1 MIVTRKAIARRTML
15 RGLGATLALPLLDGM
30 VPAFTP
36 LLKSAARPV
45 SRLGVV
51 YVPMGAVMNNW
62 TPTTEGAGFEMSP
75 ILEPIAPFRSRIL
88 VLSDLDN
95 APAVARLGEPAGG
108 HGRIGGAFLTGV
120 HAKPT
125 EGADFETGV
134 SFDQIAAAHLGQQ
147 TELSSLEL
155 GLEVSGLA
163 GACDVGYSCAYVNTL
178 CWRSPT
184 SPLPM
189 ENNPR
194 AVFER
199 LFGDS
204 DTTDPAARRARMER
218 DRSILDSI
226 TETVG
231 DLRKSLGVRDRAK
244 LTEYLEAIRDVE
256 RRIQRAEAESAG
268 QLPVVERPTGSIG
281 ASFEEYAKLMF
292 DLQVLAYQS
301 DLTRVITFMIG
312 KELSS
317 RTYPEIGV
325 PDQHHPLSHHQND
338 PQKLEK
344 LTRINAFHM
353 SLFAYYVNRLQSTEE
368 GEGSLL
374 DHVMLLYGSG
384 MSNSNLHIPHK
395 LPILVAGGRDYFVG
409 GRHLR
414 FADGTPVTNLYLTM
428 LNKIGVAVDTIGDST
443 GQFRELSEV

>member
-1 MIVTRKAIARRTML
+1 MFIAKLALPRRTFL
-15 RGLGATLALPLLDGM
+15 RGVGATLALPLLDSM

-36 LLKSAARPV
+36 VLKSAARPV
-45 SRLGVV
+45 SRLGII
-51 YVPMGAVMNNW
+51 YVPMGAVMSNW
-62 TPTTEGAGFEMSP
+62 TPVADGPGFEMTR
-75 ILEPIAPFRSRIL
+75 ILEPLTRFRSRLL
-88 VLSDLDN
+88 VLTGLDN
-95 APAVARLGEPAGG
+95 EPAVARLGEPAGG

-125 EGADFETGV
+125 EGADFEAGV
-134 SFDQIAAAHLGQQ
+134 SIDQIAARHLGEHTQ
-147 TELSSLEL
+147 LSSLEL

-178 CWRSPT
+178 CWRTPT

-204 DTTDPAARRARMER
+204 DTTDASARRARIGR
-218 DRSILDSI
+218 DRSILDSVA
-226 TETVG
+226 ETVS
-231 DLRKSLGVRDRAK
+231 DLQASLGGRDRAK
-244 LTEYLEAIRDVE
+244 LTEYLDAIRDVE
-256 RRIQRAEAESAG
+256 RRIQKAEAQSARE
-268 QLPVVERPTGSIG
+268 LPTVERPTGAVA
-281 ASFEEYAKLMF
+281 ASFEEYAKVMF

-301 DLTRVITFMIG
+301 DLTRVMTFMIG

-338 PQKLEK
+338 PAKLER
-344 LTRINAFHM
+344 LTKINTFHA
-353 SLFAYYVNRLQSTEE
+353 SLLAYYLDRLQSIQD

-374 DHVMLLYGSG
+374 DHVLLMYGSG
-384 MSNSNLHIPHK
+384 MSNSNLHLPHK
-395 LPILVAGGRDYFVG
+395 LPILVAGGRDYVAG

-414 FADGTPVTNLYLTM
+414 FKDGTPLANLYLTL
-428 LNKIGVAVDTIGDST
+428 LNKVGVPVERVGDST
-443 GQFRELSEV
+443 GTFAELSEV